1 MSETVKNK
9 RWIKGV
15 DSIRFILALIVLLSH
30 FEDPYMKLC
39 LQSPSQ
45 PVRIIGFLLANVFD
59 GTAAVIAFFIIS
71 GFVIHY
77 ANKSGIKSL
86 STFYIR
92 RFSRIM
98 IPLLVIYLIGIKFNH
113 PDKSVI
119 WSLICELIY
128 YAIYP
133 LLFKIKASWFN
144 KFLCCYIIAAIC
156 VGIKAHS
163 AVSALFTQSNAD
175 YPMYYWQLG
184 IAYTWIIG
192 LPVWLLGALIA
203 ENIDKLKSVS
213 FSKILLFRIAVFAL
227 SFLLNVAKVYW
238 NLSYLL
244 SMNIFAILLFKWIE
258 AEIIYYKNKQ
268 PIGLLEYMG
277 KFSYSLYLCHP
288 LIYAILML
296 NISSTLITYP
306 LIISITILSAYLFY
320 LAVERPSHLLAIK
333 LTTKQKIDI

>member
-1 MSETVKNK
+1 MSVEVKNK
-9 RWIKGV
+9 TWIKGV

-30 FEDPYMKLC
+30 FDDPYRRLC
-39 LQSPSQ
+39 LQSTSEPI
-45 PVRIIGFLLANVFD
+45 RLLGNFLANAFN

-77 ANKSGIKSL
+77 ANKDGIKSL

-98 IPLLVIYLIGIKFNH
+98 IPLLMIYLIGIKFNH

-133 LLFKIKASWFN
+133 FLFKIKTSWLN
-144 KFLCCYIIAAIC
+144 KFIFFYIIASI
-156 VGIKAHS
+156 VIVVKAHS
-163 AVSALFTQSNAD
+163 AVSALFTQSNTD
-175 YPMYYWQLG
+175 FQMYYWQLG
-184 IAYTWIIG
+184 VLYTWIIG
-192 LPVWLLGALIA
+192 LPIWLLGVLIA
-203 ENIDKLKSVS
+203 ENIDELKSIS
-213 FSKILLFRIAVFAL
+213 FNKILLLRISVFVV
-227 SFLLNVAKVYW
+227 SILLTIGKTYW

-244 SMNIFAILLFKWIE
+244 SMNIFAFLLFKWFK

-268 PIGLLEYMG
+268 PIWLLEYMG

-288 LIYAILML
+288 LIYTILLIGMG
-296 NISSTLITYP
+296 STLFTYP
-306 LIISITILSAYLFY
+306 LMIVITIFSAYLFY
-320 LAVERPSHLLAIK
+320 LAVERPSHILAIK
-333 LTTKQKIDI
+333 WTTKQKTDI